1 MMMKDLKGCS
11 IDQVRPSL
19 PVGWP
24 LAAATE
30 IASNVQTEGEGN
42 MARPMWTGEVTAFLS
57 LFLLLLSLSLSL
69 SYKGGIREGREAN
82 LQPLRSAD
90 WVELY
95 KSVYILGRANY
106 VNNLI
111 PKMTCHIIK
120 F

>member
-57 LFLLLLSLSLSL
+57 LCLLLLLSLSLSL
-69 SYKGGIREGREAN
+69 TKGESEKDVKQIYNHFAVQTG
-82 LQPLRSAD
+82 
-90 WVELY
+90 
-95 KSVYILGRANY
+95 
-106 VNNLI
+106 
-111 PKMTCHIIK
+111 
-120 F
+120 